1 MIANDANAQRNEDDS
16 QSDKNM
22 PDNAEKKRS
31 PGKQRLPEML
41 VYHFILR
48 ISPDTKPNVEQNQ
61 IQSQSVKT

>member
-1 MIANDANAQRNEDDS
+1 
-16 QSDKNM
+16 M